1 MNKENKEDKLK
12 EIEREFRKNI
22 ASAFEISTYMKL
34 EDFGYED
41 IEDVDFSSI
50 YCEILGYI
58 SGESDNYKIEF
69 IEHRG
74 GEGDGATQYKVYKIT
89 NKSINEENFMEF
101 SGRYSSWDSSD
112 YYSCE
117 VVYPRKIETT
127 VYETKLELK
136 N

>member
-89 NKSINEENFMEF
+89 NKSTNEENFVEF
-101 SGRYSSWDSSD
+101 SGRYSSWDSSEYTD
-112 YYSCE
+112 YYFVEPRE
-117 VVYPRKIETT
+117 VVVVK
-127 VYETKLELK
+127 YERI
-136 N
+136 